1 MPKMSLCQCIC
12 QSVRLSLSLP
22 ICQCICQSVRLSL
35 SLPISQ
41 FISLSVCQ
49 LPIEWVLLVIFE
61 IEEVLERTEILIFI
75 KIVRFSQF
83 RIHKKQIRRQIR
95 FTHTDVDS
103 TSTTMRH
110 HDGDIR
116 QFEILYRSKMVSS
129 YFHFKKMIRIVI
141 SNMIVLQSTFFEKR
155 SMQF

>member
-1 MPKMSLCQCIC
+1 MNAYSI
-12 QSVRLSLSLP
+12 SVSVSVSLS
-22 ICQCICQSVRLSL
+22 VSL
-35 SLPISQ
+35 SVYHSVCLSV
-41 FISLSVCQ
+41 SLSVCLSLRQ
-49 LPIEWVLLVIFE
+49 LPIKSVLLVIFE

-83 RIHKKQIRRQIR
+83 RIHKKWIRRLIR

-129 YFHFKKMIRIVI
+129 YFHFKKMIRILI